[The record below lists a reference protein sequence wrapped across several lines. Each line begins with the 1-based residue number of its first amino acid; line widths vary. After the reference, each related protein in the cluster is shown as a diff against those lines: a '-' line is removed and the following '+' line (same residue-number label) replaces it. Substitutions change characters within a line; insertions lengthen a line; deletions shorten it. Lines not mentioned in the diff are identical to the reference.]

1 MARMVPQPA
10 KASAPSMTEDAW
22 RDWHA
27 LPSSAAF
34 LKTTAELDRT
44 RDPKWSKMVH
54 PVSGLEKMGATARS
68 RALLKKRVRKGVPRA
83 WRTTTWPLLLE
94 VAYGSDRAPNEGPD
108 HYRRASAEAYPAL
121 VSRSSQDPVDPESIY
136 EIIERDLT
144 RTYPRHPMFE
154 TALVDGG
161 RSDQSVENKGVS
173 MLRRVLCAYAALDE
187 ECGYCQGMNYV
198 AALALVHVCGEDAS
212 RNDPMRSMSKRHLG
226 AQASER
232 DLAGSAEEDCFWF
245 LVALLRSR
253 RTSLR
258 ELYLPGMVG
267 AQRCLFVYGAVLAQ
281 LAPKVAAH
289 MAKEGLEPNMYAT
302 HWFVTVFSAQFPF
315 ALVARVWDAFLA
327 EGWKPVYRV
336 AVALLSTNE
345 KAILAMDFEGL
356 MMWLRTLPD
365 TVDAA
370 AVLKAA
376 GRLPLTTAG
385 VRNLEAKYAEEE
397 AANKSPRS
405 A

>member
-1 MARMVPQPA
+1 
-10 KASAPSMTEDAW
+10 
-22 RDWHA
+22 
-27 LPSSAAF
+27 
-34 LKTTAELDRT
+34 

-108 HYRRASAEAYPAL
+108 HYRRASSEAYPAL

-198 AALALVHVCGEDAS
+198 AALALVH
-212 RNDPMRSMSKRHLG
+212 
-226 AQASER
+226 R

-397 AANKSPRS
+397 AA
-405 A
+405 

>member
-1 MARMVPQPA
+1 MVPQPA
-10 KASAPSMTEDAW
+10 KAGAPSMTEDAW

-68 RALLKKRVRKGVPRA
+68 RALLKKRVRKGVPLRA
-83 WRTTTWPLLLE
+83 DDDALLLE

-108 HYRRASAEAYPAL
+108 HYRRASSEAYPAL

-258 ELYLPGMVG
+258 SSTCR
-267 AQRCLFVYGAVLAQ
+267 AWSARSRLFVYGAVLAQ

-302 HWFVTVFSAQFPF
+302 HWFVTVFSAQFPS
-315 ALVARVWDAFLA
+315 LVARVWDAFLA

-397 AANKSPRS
+397 AANKPAAPKFCRS
-405 A
+405 RR

>member
-1 MARMVPQPA
+1 
-10 KASAPSMTEDAW
+10 MTEDAW

-94 VAYGSDRAPNEGPD
+94 VAYGSDRAANEGPD

-281 LAPKVAAH
+281 RERVEVLVDADRRARQVAHELGERVGHAPVV
-289 MAKEGLEPNMYAT
+289 LR
-302 HWFVTVFSAQFPF
+302 
-315 ALVARVWDAFLA
+315 VARALRPR
-327 EGWKPVYRV
+327 EL
-336 AVALLSTNE
+336 AVARAPPHLLRP
-345 KAILAMDFEGL
+345 ARLAAVSYTHL
-356 MMWLRTLPD
+356 TLP
-365 TVDAA
+365 TILLV
-370 AVLKAA
+370 
-376 GRLPLTTAG
+376 
-385 VRNLEAKYAEEE
+385 
-397 AANKSPRS
+397 
-405 A
+405 